1 MEHTIK
7 KDGFY
12 SISEIL
18 EYKIVSI
25 SNRSLQ
31 IYAKKHR
38 IRTIDNSYR
47 FTGHQVLELKSRY
60 ELRAN
65 KRAKRVGVGDVD
77 NGSLLVK
84 INAKLK
90 AEIEKLKEKPT
101 NEFLQ
106 IIKEIDNDDYVLS
119 VLNAVKNDKHL
130 EDFTDEE
137 YIQFRDR
144 LKEAN
149 ALKKRIAEY
158 KAEIVRME
166 EYVLDYRNNIEY
178 LKKSLDRRA
187 DETAIILKSI
197 EQRNFIE
204 AKEKKL
210 D

>member
-1 MEHTIK
+1 MGI
-7 KDGFY
+7 G
-12 SISEIL
+12 
-18 EYKIVSI
+18 
-25 SNRSLQ
+25 
-31 IYAKKHR
+31 
-38 IRTIDNSYR
+38 
-47 FTGHQVLELKSRY
+47 G
-60 ELRAN
+60 
-65 KRAKRVGVGDVD
+65 GD

-84 INAKLK
+84 INAELK
-90 AEIEKLKEKPT
+90 AEIEKLKVRPT
-101 NEFLQ
+101 NDFLQ
-106 IIKEIDNDDYVLS
+106 IIKEIDNDDYVLL
-119 VLNAVKNDKHL
+119 VLNAVKEEKHL
-130 EDFTDEE
+130 EHFTDKELE
-137 YIQFRDR
+137 HFTYR

-149 ALKKRIAEY
+149 ALEKRIAEY